1 MRYAAAM
8 RRFAPANASTA
19 SAAVPP
25 ITDPLG
31 QATRRG
37 SRRRYQAKSLLLAG
51 FLADRRS
58 AGFGSAPQ
66 PDGADVDPVLLDVHA
81 LGIAACG
88 RRPAPEALDLRL
100 GQRQLGGGQQVLE
113 LLQG

>member
-8 RRFAPANASTA
+8 RRFAPADASTA

-25 ITDPLG
+25 ITGPFG
-31 QATRRG
+31 PAIRRD

-58 AGFGSAPQ
+58 AGRVSAPQ
-66 PDGADVDPVLLDVHA
+66 PDGADVDPVLLEVHA
-81 LGIAACG
+81 LGIAEPG
-88 RRPAPEALDLRL
+88 RRPAPEPLHLGL
-100 GQRQLGGGQQVLE
+100 GQRQ
-113 LLQG
+113 